1 MKPLSLLNRGV
12 VIIEGAVAALLL
24 VLAILG
30 VIDILITM
38 FEVASADGFITPEG
52 ITRTID
58 TVLVVFIVIE
68 LIRIAVAYMRHKNV
82 IGTVLEAGLVAVVR
96 KIVIFEG
103 GSNALSDALALS
115 ALILAV
121 GIAWYLLRRVGI
133 CDCETVEPK

>member
-1 MKPLSLLNRGV
+1 MKPLSLLNRAV
-12 VIIEGAVAALLL
+12 VLIEGAVAALLL
-24 VLAILG
+24 VLAVLG

-38 FEVASADGFITPEG
+38 FEAASAEGFITPEG

-68 LIRIAVAYMRHKNV
+68 LIRIAVAYMQHKNV

-121 GIAWYLLRRVGI
+121 GVAWYLLRRAGVSD
-133 CDCETVEPK
+133 CDTIKPE